1 MAVPEQAVELIKHF
15 EGCKLK
21 AYLCPAKVWT
31 CGYGAT
37 GADVG
42 RGTVW
47 TQEDADDRLAKD
59 LVKFER
65 AAARMVRVPVT
76 EGQKSALISL
86 MYNIGSTAFQESTL
100 LKLLNAKDYRG
111 AGTQFLRWTFANGRS
126 LNGLL
131 ARREAEKKL
140 FMEGVK

>member
-111 AGTQFLRWTFANGRS
+111 AGAQFGRWTKAGGRS
-126 LNGLL
+126 LNGLV
-131 ARREAEKKL
+131 ARRDAEAKL

>member
-59 LVKFER
+59 LAKFER

-86 MYNIGSTAFQESTL
+86 MFNIGSTAFQESTL

-111 AGTQFLRWTFANGRS
+111 AGAQFGRWTKAGGRT
-126 LNGLL
+126 LNGLV
-131 ARREAEKKL
+131 ARRDAEAKL

>member
-59 LVKFER
+59 LAKFER

-86 MYNIGSTAFQESTL
+86 MFNIGSTAFQESTL

-111 AGTQFLRWTFANGRS
+111 AGAQFGRWTKAGGRT
-126 LNGLL
+126 LNGLV
-131 ARREAEKKL
+131 ARRDAEAKL
-140 FMEGVK
+140 FMEGVE

>member
-59 LVKFER
+59 LAKFER

-86 MYNIGSTAFQESTL
+86 MFNIGSTAFQESTL

-111 AGTQFLRWTFANGRS
+111 AGAQFGRWTKAGGRS
-126 LNGLL
+126 LNGLV
-131 ARREAEKKL
+131 ARRDAEAKL
-140 FMEGVK
+140 FMEGVE